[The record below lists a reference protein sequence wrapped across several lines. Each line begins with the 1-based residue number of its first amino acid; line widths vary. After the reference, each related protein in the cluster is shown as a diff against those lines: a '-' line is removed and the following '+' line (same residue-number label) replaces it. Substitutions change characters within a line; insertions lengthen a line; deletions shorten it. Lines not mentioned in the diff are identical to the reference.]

1 MKVIL
6 KENIEK
12 LGFKDEIVDVKNGFA
27 RNFLIPKNKAVIA
40 TENAIKVLNEK
51 LRQQESRLNEE
62 IENAN
67 KTVEELSKLS
77 IVIKSKLQEDGKKLF
92 GSISSKQLVDEIS
105 KQGIEIDRKFVK
117 LSSIKEIGSYT
128 AEIRLHRKV
137 NCSIE
142 FTVVYVKN
150 YLYISASTGLSLD
163 ALIAG

>member
-40 TENAIKVLNEK
+40 TENAIKVLNEN
-51 LRQQESRLNEE
+51 LRQQESKLNEE

-77 IVIKSKLQEDGKKLF
+77 IVIKSKLQDDGKKLF
-92 GSISSKQLVDEIS
+92 GSISSKQLVDEIG
-105 KQGIEIDRKFVK
+105 KQGIEIDKKFVK

-142 FTVVYVKN
+142 FKVVSDKN
-150 YLYISASTGLSLD
+150 
-163 ALIAG
+163 

>member
-77 IVIKSKLQEDGKKLF
+77 LVIKSKLQDDGKKLF
-92 GSISSKQLVDEIS
+92 GSISSKQLVDEIG

-142 FTVVYVKN
+142 FTVVSDKN
-150 YLYISASTGLSLD
+150 
-163 ALIAG
+163 

>member
-40 TENAIKVLNEK
+40 TENATKVLNEN
-51 LRQQESRLNEE
+51 LRQQESRLKEE

-67 KTVEELSKLS
+67 KTVEELSKLK

-92 GSISSKQLVDEIS
+92 GSISSKQLVDEIG
-105 KQGIEIDRKFVK
+105 KHGIEIDRKFVK
-117 LSSIKEIGSYT
+117 LNSVKEIGSYT

-137 NCSIE
+137 NCSLE
-142 FTVVYVKN
+142 FKVV
-150 YLYISASTGLSLD
+150 S
-163 ALIAG
+163 

>member
-77 IVIKSKLQEDGKKLF
+77 IVIKSKLQDDGK
-92 GSISSKQLVDEIS
+92 
-105 KQGIEIDRKFVK
+105 
-117 LSSIKEIGSYT
+117 
-128 AEIRLHRKV
+128 
-137 NCSIE
+137 
-142 FTVVYVKN
+142 
-150 YLYISASTGLSLD
+150 
-163 ALIAG
+163 

>member
-27 RNFLIPKNKAVIA
+27 RNFLIPKNKAIIA
-40 TENAIKVLNEK
+40 TENAIKVLNEN
-51 LRQQESRLNEE
+51 LRQQESRLNVE

-92 GSISSKQLVDEIS
+92 GSITSKQLVDEIG

-137 NCSIE
+137 NCSID
-142 FTVVYVKN
+142 FKVVSEN
-150 YLYISASTGLSLD
+150 N
-163 ALIAG
+163 

>member
-92 GSISSKQLVDEIS
+92 GSISSKQLVDEIG
-105 KQGIEIDRKFVK
+105 KQGIEIDKKFVK

-142 FTVVYVKN
+142 FTVVSDKN
-150 YLYISASTGLSLD
+150 
-163 ALIAG
+163 

>member
-40 TENAIKVLNEK
+40 TENAIKVLNEN
-51 LRQQESRLNEE
+51 LRQQESKLNEE

-77 IVIKSKLQEDGKKLF
+77 IVVKSKLQEDGKKLF
-92 GSISSKQLVDEIS
+92 GSISSKQLVDEIG
-105 KQGIEIDRKFVK
+105 KHGIDIDRKFVK
-117 LSSIKEIGSYT
+117 LNSIKEIGSYT

-137 NCSIE
+137 NCSLE
-142 FTVVYVKN
+142 FKVVSDKN
-150 YLYISASTGLSLD
+150 
-163 ALIAG
+163 

>member
-40 TENAIKVLNEK
+40 TENAIKVLNEN

-92 GSISSKQLVDEIS
+92 GSVSSKQLVDEIG

-142 FTVVYVKN
+142 FKVVSDKN
-150 YLYISASTGLSLD
+150 
-163 ALIAG
+163 

>member
-92 GSISSKQLVDEIS
+92 GSISSKQLVDEIG
-105 KQGIEIDRKFVK
+105 KQGVEIDRKFVK

-142 FTVVYVKN
+142 FTVVSDKN
-150 YLYISASTGLSLD
+150 
-163 ALIAG
+163 

>member
-12 LGFKDEIVDVKNGFA
+12 LGFRDEIVDVKNGFA

-40 TENAIKVLNEK
+40 TENAIKVLNEN

-67 KTVEELSKLS
+67 KTAEGLSKLS
-77 IVIKSKLQEDGKKLF
+77 IVIKSKLQEDDKKLF
-92 GSISSKQLVDEIS
+92 GSISSKQLVDEIG
-105 KQGIEIDRKFVK
+105 KQGIQIDRKFVK

-142 FTVVYVKN
+142 FKVVSEKN
-150 YLYISASTGLSLD
+150 
-163 ALIAG
+163 

>member
-62 IENAN
+62 IENAK

-142 FTVVYVKN
+142 FTVVSDKN
-150 YLYISASTGLSLD
+150 
-163 ALIAG
+163 

>member
-92 GSISSKQLVDEIS
+92 GSISSKQLVDEIG

-142 FTVVYVKN
+142 FTVVSHKN
-150 YLYISASTGLSLD
+150 
-163 ALIAG
+163 

>member
-12 LGFKDEIVDVKNGFA
+12 LGFKDEIVDVKNGYA

-40 TENAIKVLNEK
+40 TENAVKVLNEN
-51 LRQQESRLNEE
+51 LRQQESKLNEE

-77 IVIKSKLQEDGKKLF
+77 IVVKSKLQEDGKKLF
-92 GSISSKQLVDEIS
+92 GSISSKQLVDEIG
-105 KQGIEIDRKFVK
+105 KHGIEIDRKFVK

-142 FTVVYVKN
+142 FKVVSDKN
-150 YLYISASTGLSLD
+150 
-163 ALIAG
+163 

>member
-40 TENAIKVLNEK
+40 TENAIKVLNEN
-51 LRQQESRLNEE
+51 LSQQESKLNEE

-92 GSISSKQLVDEIS
+92 GSVSSKQLVNEIG
-105 KQGIEIDRKFVK
+105 KHGIEIDRKFVK

-137 NCSIE
+137 NCSLE
-142 FTVVYVKN
+142 FKVVSDKN
-150 YLYISASTGLSLD
+150 
-163 ALIAG
+163 

>member
-67 KTVEELSKLS
+67 KTVEELSKLT

-92 GSISSKQLVDEIS
+92 GSISSKQLVDEIGT
-105 KQGIEIDRKFVK
+105 QGIEIDRKFVK

-142 FTVVYVKN
+142 FTVVSDKN
-150 YLYISASTGLSLD
+150 
-163 ALIAG
+163 

>member
-67 KTVEELSKLS
+67 KTVEELSILT

-92 GSISSKQLVDEIS
+92 GSISSKQLVDEIG

-142 FTVVYVKN
+142 FTVVSDKN
-150 YLYISASTGLSLD
+150 
-163 ALIAG
+163 

>member
-12 LGFKDEIVDVKNGFA
+12 LGFKDELVDVKNGYA

-40 TENAIKVLNEK
+40 TENAVKVLNEN
-51 LRQQESRLNEE
+51 LRQQESKLNEE

-77 IVIKSKLQEDGKKLF
+77 IVVKSKLQEDGKKLF
-92 GSISSKQLVDEIS
+92 GSISSKQLVDEIG
-105 KQGIEIDRKFVK
+105 KHGIEIDRKFVK

-137 NCSIE
+137 NCSLE
-142 FTVVYVKN
+142 FKVVSDKN
-150 YLYISASTGLSLD
+150 
-163 ALIAG
+163 

>member
-51 LRQQESRLNEE
+51 LRQQESKQNEE

-67 KTVEELSKLS
+67 KTAEELSKLT
-77 IVIKSKLQEDGKKLF
+77 IVIKSKLKEDGKKLF
-92 GSISSKQLVDEIS
+92 GSISSKQLVDEIG

-117 LSSIKEIGSYT
+117 LNSIKEIGSYT

-137 NCSIE
+137 NCSLE
-142 FTVVYVKN
+142 FKVVSDKN
-150 YLYISASTGLSLD
+150 
-163 ALIAG
+163 

>member
-12 LGFKDEIVDVKNGFA
+12 LGFKDEIVDVKNGYA

-40 TENAIKVLNEK
+40 TENAVKVLNEN
-51 LRQQESRLNEE
+51 LRQQESKLNEE

-77 IVIKSKLQEDGKKLF
+77 IVVKSKLQEDGKKLF

-105 KQGIEIDRKFVK
+105 KHGIDIDRKFVK
-117 LSSIKEIGSYT
+117 LNSIKEIGSYT

-137 NCSIE
+137 NCSLE
-142 FTVVYVKN
+142 FKVVSDKN
-150 YLYISASTGLSLD
+150 
-163 ALIAG
+163 

>member
-40 TENAIKVLNEK
+40 TDNAIKVLNEK

-92 GSISSKQLVDEIS
+92 GSISSKQLVDEIG

-142 FTVVYVKN
+142 FTVVSDKN
-150 YLYISASTGLSLD
+150 
-163 ALIAG
+163 

>member
-40 TENAIKVLNEK
+40 TENAIKVLNEN
-51 LRQQESRLNEE
+51 LRQQESKLNEE

-67 KTVEELSKLS
+67 KAVEELSKLS
-77 IVIKSKLQEDGKKLF
+77 IVVKSKLQEDGKKLF
-92 GSISSKQLVDEIS
+92 GSISSKQLVDEIG
-105 KQGIEIDRKFVK
+105 KHGIDIDRKFVK
-117 LSSIKEIGSYT
+117 LNSIKEIGSYT

-137 NCSIE
+137 NCSLE
-142 FTVVYVKN
+142 FKVISDKN
-150 YLYISASTGLSLD
+150 
-163 ALIAG
+163 

>member
-27 RNFLIPKNKAVIA
+27 LNFLLPKNKAIIA
-40 TENAIKVLNEK
+40 TESAIKVLNEN
-51 LRQQESRLNEE
+51 LRQQESKLNEE

-92 GSISSKQLVDEIS
+92 GSISPKQLVDEIG

-117 LSSIKEIGSYT
+117 LGSVKEIGSYT

-137 NCSIE
+137 NCSLE
-142 FTVVYVKN
+142 FKVVSDKN
-150 YLYISASTGLSLD
+150 
-163 ALIAG
+163 

>member
-92 GSISSKQLVDEIS
+92 GSISSKQLVDEIG

-142 FTVVYVKN
+142 FKVVSEKN
-150 YLYISASTGLSLD
+150 
-163 ALIAG
+163 

>member
-67 KTVEELSKLS
+67 KIVEELSKLS

-92 GSISSKQLVDEIS
+92 GSISSKQLVDEIG

-142 FTVVYVKN
+142 FTVVSDKN
-150 YLYISASTGLSLD
+150 
-163 ALIAG
+163 

>member
-67 KTVEELSKLS
+67 KTVEELSKLT

-105 KQGIEIDRKFVK
+105 NQGIEIDRKFVK

-142 FTVVYVKN
+142 FTVVSDKN
-150 YLYISASTGLSLD
+150 
-163 ALIAG
+163 

>member
-27 RNFLIPKNKAVIA
+27 LNFLIPKNKAVIA
-40 TENAIKVLNEK
+40 TENAIKVLNEN
-51 LRQQESRLNEE
+51 LRQQEFRLNEE

-92 GSISSKQLVDEIS
+92 GSISSKQLVDEIG

-142 FTVVYVKN
+142 FTV
-150 YLYISASTGLSLD
+150 ASD
-163 ALIAG
+163 QN

>member
-1 MKVIL
+1 MRVIL

-40 TENAIKVLNEK
+40 TENAIKILNEK

-92 GSISSKQLVDEIS
+92 GSISSKQLVDEIG

-142 FTVVYVKN
+142 FAVVSDKN
-150 YLYISASTGLSLD
+150 
-163 ALIAG
+163 

>member
-27 RNFLIPKNKAVIA
+27 RNFLIPKNKAIIA
-40 TENAIKVLNEK
+40 TENAIKVLNEN
-51 LRQQESRLNEE
+51 LRQQESRLNVE

-92 GSISSKQLVDEIS
+92 GSISSKQLVDEIG

-142 FTVVYVKN
+142 FKVVSEKN
-150 YLYISASTGLSLD
+150 
-163 ALIAG
+163 

>member
-67 KTVEELSKLS
+67 KTVEELSKLG

-92 GSISSKQLVDEIS
+92 GSISSKQLVDEIG

-142 FTVVYVKN
+142 FTVVSDKN
-150 YLYISASTGLSLD
+150 
-163 ALIAG
+163 

>member
-67 KTVEELSKLS
+67 KTKEELSKLT

-105 KQGIEIDRKFVK
+105 KQGVEIDRKFVK

-137 NCSIE
+137 NCSLE
-142 FTVVYVKN
+142 FKVVSDKN
-150 YLYISASTGLSLD
+150 
-163 ALIAG
+163 

>member
-40 TENAIKVLNEK
+40 TENAIKVLNEN
-51 LRQQESRLNEE
+51 LRQQEAKLNEE

-67 KTVEELSKLS
+67 KTVEELSKLN
-77 IVIKSKLQEDGKKLF
+77 IVIKSKLQEDDKKLF
-92 GSISSKQLVDEIS
+92 GSISSKQLVDEIG
-105 KQGIEIDRKFVK
+105 KHGIEIDRKFVK

-137 NCSIE
+137 NCSLE
-142 FTVVYVKN
+142 FKVVSDKN
-150 YLYISASTGLSLD
+150 
-163 ALIAG
+163 

>member
-40 TENAIKVLNEK
+40 TENAIKVLNEN
-51 LRQQESRLNEE
+51 LRQQESKLNEE

-67 KTVEELSKLS
+67 KTVDELSKLS
-77 IVIKSKLQEDGKKLF
+77 IIIKSKLQEDGKKLF
-92 GSISSKQLVDEIS
+92 GSISSKQLADEIG
-105 KQGIEIDRKFVK
+105 KHGIEIDRKFVK
-117 LSSIKEIGSYT
+117 LNSVKEIGSYT

-142 FTVVYVKN
+142 FKVVSDKN
-150 YLYISASTGLSLD
+150 
-163 ALIAG
+163 

>member
-40 TENAIKVLNEK
+40 TENAIKVLNEN

-67 KTVEELSKLS
+67 KTAERLSKLS
-77 IVIKSKLQEDGKKLF
+77 IVIKSKLQEDDKKLF
-92 GSISSKQLVDEIS
+92 GSISSKQLVDEIG
-105 KQGIEIDRKFVK
+105 KQGIQIDRKFVK

-142 FTVVYVKN
+142 FKVVSEKN
-150 YLYISASTGLSLD
+150 
-163 ALIAG
+163 

>member
-40 TENAIKVLNEK
+40 TENATKVLNEN
-51 LRQQESRLNEE
+51 LRQQESRLKEE

-67 KTVEELSKLS
+67 KTVEELSKLK

-92 GSISSKQLVDEIS
+92 GSISSKQLVDEIG
-105 KQGIEIDRKFVK
+105 KHGIEIDRKFVK
-117 LSSIKEIGSYT
+117 LNSVKEIGSYT

-137 NCSIE
+137 NCSLE
-142 FTVVYVKN
+142 FKVVSEKN
-150 YLYISASTGLSLD
+150 
-163 ALIAG
+163 

>member
-40 TENAIKVLNEK
+40 TENAIKVLNEE

-77 IVIKSKLQEDGKKLF
+77 IVVKSKLQEDGKKLF
-92 GSISSKQLVDEIS
+92 GSISSKQLVDEIG
-105 KQGIEIDRKFVK
+105 KHGIDIDRKFVK
-117 LSSIKEIGSYT
+117 LNSIKEIGSYT

-142 FTVVYVKN
+142 FTVVSDKN
-150 YLYISASTGLSLD
+150 
-163 ALIAG
+163 

>member
-40 TENAIKVLNEK
+40 TENAIKVLNEN
-51 LRQQESRLNEE
+51 LRQQESKLNEE

-67 KTVEELSKLS
+67 KIVEELSKLS
-77 IVIKSKLQEDGKKLF
+77 IVIKSKLQDDGKKLF

-105 KQGIEIDRKFVK
+105 KQGVEIDRKFVK

-142 FTVVYVKN
+142 FKVVSDKN
-150 YLYISASTGLSLD
+150 
-163 ALIAG
+163 

>member
-40 TENAIKVLNEK
+40 TENAIKVLNEN
-51 LRQQESRLNEE
+51 LRQQESKLNEE

-67 KTVEELSKLS
+67 KTVEVLSKLS
-77 IVIKSKLQEDGKKLF
+77 IVVKSKLQEDGKKLF
-92 GSISSKQLVDEIS
+92 GSISSKQLVDEIG
-105 KQGIEIDRKFVK
+105 KHGIDIDRKFVK
-117 LSSIKEIGSYT
+117 LNSIKEIGSYT

-137 NCSIE
+137 NCSLE
-142 FTVVYVKN
+142 FKVVSDKN
-150 YLYISASTGLSLD
+150 
-163 ALIAG
+163 

>member
-67 KTVEELSKLS
+67 KTIEELSKLT

-142 FTVVYVKN
+142 FTVVSDKN
-150 YLYISASTGLSLD
+150 
-163 ALIAG
+163 

>member
-27 RNFLIPKNKAVIA
+27 RNFLIPQNKAVIA

-67 KTVEELSKLS
+67 KIVEELRKLS

-92 GSISSKQLVDEIS
+92 GSISSKQLVDEIG

-142 FTVVYVKN
+142 FTVVSDKN
-150 YLYISASTGLSLD
+150 
-163 ALIAG
+163 